1 MESDGQGVIVGER
14 EQPPSPPSGFR
25 GRVVAS
31 GTSQVSNG
39 NIANIIT
46 VVRILLAPLFVWLVL
61 LDDGE
66 HGIWRFVAAALFIA
80 AIATDGLD
88 GALARKRNLVTNS
101 GIILDPI
108 ADKILI
114 GGALIALALVAELP
128 WWVVI
133 VILAREIGIT
143 LFRLMA
149 LADRVIP
156 ASRGGK
162 LKTVLQAVTLSSW
175 LVPTWLLLGSWVLI
189 LNWVL
194 MGAVIVVT
202 VATGLDYLVKGLRS
216 PKAVS

>member
-1 MESDGQGVIVGER
+1 VGER

-25 GRVVAS
+25 GRVVSS
-31 GTSQVSNG
+31 GVSQVSNG

-61 LDDGE
+61 LDGGE
-66 HGIWRFVAAALFIA
+66 HGLWRFIAAALFIA

-114 GGALIALALVAELP
+114 GGALVALALVAELP
-128 WWVVI
+128 WWIVVVI
-133 VILAREIGIT
+133 LVREIGIT
-143 LFRLMA
+143 LFRLMV
-149 LADRVIP
+149 LSDRVIP
-156 ASRGGK
+156 ASPGGK
-162 LKTVLQAVTLSSW
+162 LKTILQAVALSSW
-175 LVPTWLLLGSWVLI
+175 LVPTWLLLGEWVFT

-194 MGAVIVVT
+194 MAAALLVT

-216 PKAVS
+216 PRVPS

>member
-1 MESDGQGVIVGER
+1 VGER

-61 LDDGE
+61 LDGGE
-66 HGIWRFVAAALFIA
+66 HGIWRFIAAALFIA

-175 LVPTWLLLGSWVLI
+175 LVPTWLLLGSWVFI

-202 VATGLDYLVKGLRS
+202 VVTGLDYLVKGLRS

>member
-1 MESDGQGVIVGER
+1 MGER

>member
-1 MESDGQGVIVGER
+1 MGER

-61 LDDGE
+61 LDGGE
-66 HGIWRFVAAALFIA
+66 HGLWRFIAAALFIA

-114 GGALIALALVAELP
+114 GGALIALGLVADLP

-175 LVPTWLLLGSWVLI
+175 LVPTWLLLGSWVFI

>member
-1 MESDGQGVIVGER
+1 VGER

-25 GRVVAS
+25 GRVLAS
-31 GTSQVSNG
+31 GNSQVSNG

-61 LDDGE
+61 LDGGE
-66 HGIWRFVAAALFIA
+66 HGLWRFIAAGLFIA

-133 VILAREIGIT
+133 VILAREMGIT

-149 LADRVIP
+149 LSNRVIP

-175 LVPTWLLLGSWVLI
+175 LVPTWLLLGSWVFI